1 MKFPDKMD
9 YLEWSK
15 EYTATANE
23 INAVINRLKNM
34 KKSASRSEKNKL
46 DLKITQYKTYYNDC
60 ISTANHLM
68 LRHEGIE

>member
-1 MKFPDKMD
+1 MN

-23 INAVINRLKNM
+23 LDTVINRFKNM
-34 KKSASRSEKNKL
+34 RKSASRSEKKEL
-46 DLKITQYKTYYNDC
+46 DLKIAQYKMYYNDC

-68 LRHEGIE
+68 LRHEGVE